1 MEIRDEKIK
10 HAIQELASKFIQS
23 ESSGASLITVTDV
36 RISNNGKNA
45 LILFTVLPED
55 KMKTVASFLKRKRGD
70 FQEFVRGN
78 SRIGRIPFF
87 DFAIDLGEKNRQNI
101 DRISEDVNKE

>member
-1 MEIRDEKIK
+1 MR
-10 HAIQELASKFIQS
+10 HAISELASKFIQI

-36 RISNNGKNA
+36 RVTNNGKNA

-55 KMKTVASFLKRKRGD
+55 KMKTVEKFLERKRAD
-70 FQEFVRGN
+70 FQEYVRKH

-101 DRISEDVNKE
+101 DRISNNS